1 MLGSMMD
8 TPLLISSIME
18 HAEKNFPEQEIVSVT
33 ADSPDHRYTFQDAF
47 RRTRQLANALQS
59 LGIQLGDRVGTLA
72 WNDHRHFELYY
83 AISCTGAI
91 CHTVNPRLFPEQLVY
106 IMNHAEDRVIFCD
119 PMFVPL
125 LENIQDQLEFIE
137 HVIVLTSEDHMPSS
151 SLSNLLC
158 YEALIAGESSEYEW
172 PKFDEKTASAMCYTS
187 GTTGNPKGVLYNHR
201 STILHA
207 YAAAL
212 PDVFGI
218 SASDCILPIVPM
230 FHVNA
235 WGTIYSG
242 PLCGSKIVLPGSK
255 MGDGE
260 TLQRL
265 IESEQVTVSQGVP
278 TVWLALLVYLEESGK
293 QIHSLKRVI
302 TGGAACPAVIAQE
315 MQEKHD
321 VYVHVAWG
329 MTEMSP
335 LGTFNQFKPGM
346 EDLEGDELLEAQLKA
361 GRGVYGVEMK
371 ITDDENNELPW
382 DGVAFGSLK
391 VRGPWVLSDYFKAE
405 PGSTLEEDG
414 WFETG
419 DVATIDK
426 RGFMAITDRTKDVIK
441 SGGEWISSIDLENT
455 ATNHPKVTE
464 AAVIGV
470 NHPKWTERPLLL
482 VQTKDGEELSKDE
495 ILQWYQG
502 KVAKWWIPDD
512 VVFVDS
518 LPHTATGKI
527 QKFELRK
534 TYKDHQLP
542 DIDT

>member
-1 MLGSMMD
+1 MLGLMMD
-8 TPLLISSIME
+8 TPLLISSLMI
-18 HAEKNFPEQEIVSVT
+18 HAEKNFPEQEIVSVA
-33 ADSPDHRYTFQDAF
+33 ADNPDHRYTFQDAF
-47 RRTRQLANALQS
+47 KRTRQLANALQS
-59 LGIQLGDRVGTLA
+59 LGIQQGDRVGTLA

-83 AISCTGAI
+83 AISCSGAI
-91 CHTVNPRLFPEQLVY
+91 CHTVNPRLFPEQLIY
-106 IMNHAEDRVIFCD
+106 IINHAEDRVIFCD

-125 LENIQDQLEFIE
+125 LENIQDQLESIE
-137 HVIVLTSEDHMPSS
+137 HVIVLTSENHMPES
-151 SLSNLLC
+151 SLPNLLC
-158 YEALIAGESSEYEW
+158 YETLIAGKSNEYEW
-172 PKFDEKTASAMCYTS
+172 PEFDEKTASAMCYTS
-187 GTTGNPKGVLYNHR
+187 GTTGNPKGVLYDHR

-218 SASDCILPIVPM
+218 SASDCIMPIVPM

-235 WGTIYSG
+235 WGTIYAG
-242 PLCGSKIVLPGSK
+242 PLCGSKIILPGSK

-278 TVWLALLVYLEESGK
+278 TVWLALLAYLEESGK
-293 QIHSLKRVI
+293 QIPSLKRVI

-335 LGTFNQFKPGM
+335 LGTYNQFKPGM
-346 EDLEGDELLEAQLKA
+346 EDLEGEELLEAQLKA

-371 ITDDENNELPW
+371 ITDDDNNELPW

-405 PGSTLEEDG
+405 PGTTLEEDG

-419 DVATIDK
+419 DVATIDE

-455 ATNHPKVTE
+455 AINHPKVAE

-482 VQTKDGEELSKDE
+482 VQAKEGEELSKDE
-495 ILQWYQG
+495 ILQWYKG

-534 TYKDHQLP
+534 IYKDYQLP
-542 DIDT
+542 DIDA